1 MAPRNLVAGLRH
13 WAGSMLKEQEEQPE
27 AQADGQQAAAAAAE
41 TEIDPEHEIEAVDP
55 DETQQE
61 LQKLVEERDAA
72 LKEKHEL
79 LEKFQRAQAEFE
91 NIRKRLQREREEVR
105 EYAAMETIES
115 LLPIVDDFERALDSE
130 DVDPDYKK
138 GLDLIYNRI
147 VDVFQRAGL
156 KPIDCTGQ
164 FDPDLHQAVDR
175 AEAESDEE
183 DQQILEVYR
192 AGYMFKD
199 RLLRAAMV
207 KVAVKE

>member
-1 MAPRNLVAGLRH
+1 MARRNLVAGLRQ
-13 WAGSMLKEQEEQPE
+13 WAGSMLKDQVEQPE
-27 AQADGQQAAAAAAE
+27 EQQAAADAAAGE
-41 TEIDPEHEIEAVDP
+41 AEVDLEREIEAADP

-72 LKEKHEL
+72 LEEKQEL

-91 NIRKRLQREREEVR
+91 NIRKRQQREREEIR
-105 EYAAMETIES
+105 EYAAMEAIEA
-115 LLPIVDDFERALDSE
+115 LLPIVDDFERALDAE
-130 DVDPDYKK
+130 GVDPDYKK
-138 GLDLIYNRI
+138 GLELIHNRI
-147 VDVFQRAGL
+147 KDVFERFGL
-156 KPIDCTGQ
+156 KAIDGSGE

-175 AEAESDEE
+175 APAESDED